1 MSSVRETNIKHLTKK
16 EIFYLIKNENGFE
29 TILTVGTEDELK
41 RLLRKLE
48 QKRKRKKKNRTIHEK
63 DAYYYLAKKEGYDV
77 MHCPL
82 MPVDFP

>member
-1 MSSVRETNIKHLTKK
+1 MNIKYLTKE

-41 RLLRKLE
+41 RLLRKLD
-48 QKRKRKKKNRTIHEK
+48 QKRNKKKTRTTHEK
-63 DAYYYLAKKEGYDV
+63 DVYYYLAKKEGYDV